1 MRPVWQFFNG
11 YRHFCHWWQKFD
23 GQRLSAMAI
32 ALILLALILVMIVTA
47 RAVRLDGYGNTAPP
61 PTFEQ
66 APDHQRSPIPRLL
79 P

>member
-1 MRPVWQFFNG
+1 
-11 YRHFCHWWQKFD
+11 
-23 GQRLSAMAI
+23 MAI